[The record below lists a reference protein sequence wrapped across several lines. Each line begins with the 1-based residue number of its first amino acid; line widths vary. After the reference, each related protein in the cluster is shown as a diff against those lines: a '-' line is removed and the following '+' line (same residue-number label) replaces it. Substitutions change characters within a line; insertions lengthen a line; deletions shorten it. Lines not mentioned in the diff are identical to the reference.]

1 MENDKIDALRDK
13 AEEIRSIRIKIKN
26 KPKKIK
32 PELSLWERWLQ
43 PPRKYRT
50 EPRVVTRPHKK
61 SIFSLSLY
69 AIGFMLLAYG
79 LYGAITQHIY
89 AGYRVVSSYTGTDA
103 FLVAGFYAFM
113 SSCVFCLIKM
123 DNKTYM
129 ARRKRKLVIS
139 ILLALGFTLL
149 FNATS
154 NKF

>member
-13 AEEIRSIRIKIKN
+13 AEEIRNIRTKIKN

-32 PELSLWERWLQ
+32 PELSLWEKLTQ
-43 PPRKYRT
+43 PALKYRT
-50 EPRVVTRPHKK
+50 EPRVAKRPHKK
-61 SIFSLSLY
+61 SIFSLSLH

-103 FLVAGFYAFM
+103 FLVAGFYALM
-113 SSCVFCLIKM
+113 SSSVFCLIKM

-129 ARRKRKLVIS
+129 ARQKRKLVIS
-139 ILLALGFTLL
+139 ILLASGFILL

-154 NKF
+154 DKF